1 MKYAIVIMDGAAD
14 EPLAELAGKTPLE
27 QAHIPNTDWIATHGR
42 QGMVQT
48 IPSGF
53 EPGSDVALMS
63 VLGYDPKVYHK
74 GRAPL
79 EAAAQGI
86 QTGEKDWMFR
96 CNLVTIADGIMLDH
110 SAGHIDTVQAAR
122 LIEDLNSQI
131 GNDEI
136 RFYPGV
142 GYRHLMVYTGDL
154 DFDIKLIPPHDILD
168 EPVAKH
174 YPKGKNGKHL
184 CEIMAQAAEVL
195 TGHEVNQVRLDLG
208 ENQANHI
215 WLWGQGRRPQME
227 SFEKRFGLS
236 GSLITGVDLL
246 RGMGKLAGMKIIE
259 VEGATG
265 YLDTNYEGKG
275 EAAIQALEETD
286 LVFVHVESPDE
297 AGHGALVKE
306 KIEAIEQID
315 QHITGPLLKWLR
327 QRPQWRIMVLPDHP
341 TPIRLRTHSDKP
353 VPMALAGSGIS
364 NKNERTYNEENARQS
379 GFHIDRGHELMD
391 YFLNV
396 KG

>member
-1 MKYAIVIMDGAAD
+1 MDGAAD
-14 EPLAELAGKTPLE
+14 EPLAELEGKTPLE

-53 EPGSDVALMS
+53 SPGSDVALMS

-86 QTGEKDWMFR
+86 PTSEKDWIFR
-96 CNLVTIADGIMLDH
+96 CNLVTVADGLMLDH
-110 SAGHIDTVQAAR
+110 SAGHIETVQAAK
-122 LIEDLNSQI
+122 LVEDLNVQI

-136 RFYPGV
+136 QFYPGV
-142 GYRHLMVYTGDL
+142 SYRHLMVYRGDL
-154 DFDIKLIPPHDILD
+154 EFEMKLVPPHDILD
-168 EPVAKH
+168 EPYVK
-174 YPKGKNGKHL
+174 YRPKGKSGKRL
-184 CEIMAQAAEVL
+184 CEIMDQAADIL
-195 TGHEVNQVRLDLG
+195 SSHSVNQVRLDLG

-215 WLWGQGRRPQME
+215 WLWGQGKRPQFD
-227 SFEKRFGLS
+227 SFKKRFGLS
-236 GSLITGVDLL
+236 GAIITAVDLL
-246 RGMGKLAGMKIIE
+246 RGIGKLAGMKLID

-275 EAAIQALEETD
+275 QAAIQALEEND
-286 LVFVHVESPDE
+286 LVFIHVEAPDE

-315 QHITGPLLKWLR
+315 QHITGSLLKWL
-327 QRPQWRIMVLPDHP
+327 QRRRQWRIMVLPDHP
-341 TPIRLRTHSDKP
+341 TPIRLRTHSDKA

-364 NKNERTYNEENARQS
+364 SKDERTYNEENARQS

-391 YFLNV
+391 YFLHV
-396 KG
+396 KA

>member
-14 EPLAELAGKTPLE
+14 EPLAELDGKTPLA
-27 QAHIPNTDWIATHGR
+27 QAHIPHTDWIAMHGR
-42 QGMVQT
+42 QGIVQT
-48 IPSGF
+48 VPSGF

-86 QTGEKDWMFR
+86 ETSETDWIFR
-96 CNLVTIADGIMLDH
+96 CNLVTVADSLMIDH
-110 SAGHIDTVQAAR
+110 SAGHIETIQATT
-122 LIEDLNSQI
+122 LVEDLNAQI
-131 GNDEI
+131 GNEEI
-136 RFYPGV
+136 QFYPGV
-142 GYRHLMVYTGDL
+142 SYRHLMVYRGDL

-168 EPVAKH
+168 KPFAK
-174 YPKGKNGKHL
+174 YRPKGKSGRRL
-184 CEIMAQAAEVL
+184 GEIMDRAAEIL
-195 TGHEVNQVRLDLG
+195 AAHGVNQVRLDLG

-215 WLWGQGRRPQME
+215 WLWGQGKHPQFD
-227 SFEKRFGLS
+227 SFKKRFGLS
-236 GSLITGVDLL
+236 GAMITAVDLL
-246 RGMGKLAGMKIIE
+246 RGIGKLTGMKLIE
-259 VEGATG
+259 VDGATG

-275 EAAIQALEETD
+275 QAAIQALQEND
-286 LVFVHVESPDE
+286 LVFIHVEAPDE
-297 AGHGALVKE
+297 AAHGALVKE

-315 QHITGPLLKWLR
+315 EHITGPLLRWLQ
-327 QRPQWRIMVLPDHP
+327 QRGQWRILVLPDHP

-353 VPMALAGSGIS
+353 VPMALAGSGIIC
-364 NKNERTYNEENARQS
+364 KNDLPYNEENARQS

-396 KG
+396 KA